1 MPRLPVDGKKVIEH
15 RITLGTYE
23 REQLNRMVDGLQ
35 IRNIGQGFGAATDPL
50 EALFQTTTGTVG
62 GAFVVAWAL
71 NRFFGLDIPL
81 TDMDDLN
88 EIWAAIVSAL
98 GISPEQRQEIDD
110 RINAIKTE
118 AAQDSKFAA
127 VNIVSIT
134 RRLELA
140 IADILFG
147 KKDSVVNAPEL
158 YEQPIDYPDVP
169 IDPGLKPSPDEYRLA
184 VAARWYEGTYPFSYA
199 RDLLVQSGM
208 TQAGAAEYLNNYEKD
223 QSGSL

>member
-50 EALFQTTTGTVG
+50 EAMFNTTLGTVG
-62 GAFVVAWAL
+62 GAAIVAWAMK
-71 NRFFGLDIPL
+71 RFFGLEIPIE
-81 TDMDDLN
+81 DKDDLL
-88 EIWAAIVSAL
+88 EMWAAIIGAL
-98 GISPEQRQEIDD
+98 GITPEQRQDIDA
-110 RINAIKTE
+110 RITAIKTE
-118 AAQDSKFAA
+118 AAEDAKFAA

-147 KKDSVVNAPEL
+147 KKDSVTNAPEL
-158 YEQPIDYPDVP
+158 YEQPIEYPDVP
-169 IDPGLKPSPDEYRLA
+169 IDPGLKPTPDEYRLA
-184 VAARWYEGTYPFSYA
+184 VAARWYDGTYPFSYA

>member
-147 KKDSVVNAPEL
+147 KKDSVTNAPEL

-169 IDPGLKPSPDEYRLA
+169 IDPGLKPTPDEYRLA